1 MSDPTRYTD
10 HRKLGAGW
18 LPKDAHGSNVSHL
31 DRCAWWCADC
41 ETGDCAVTRMP
52 MQVAAAGHAADYPG
66 HEVIVEVNGE
76 VVAAWGLP

>member
-1 MSDPTRYTD
+1 MVVQ
-10 HRKLGAGW
+10 GARRCACQGETMT
-18 LPKDAHGSNVSHL
+18 AIVHHL

-76 VVAAWGLP
+76 VVAAWNVP